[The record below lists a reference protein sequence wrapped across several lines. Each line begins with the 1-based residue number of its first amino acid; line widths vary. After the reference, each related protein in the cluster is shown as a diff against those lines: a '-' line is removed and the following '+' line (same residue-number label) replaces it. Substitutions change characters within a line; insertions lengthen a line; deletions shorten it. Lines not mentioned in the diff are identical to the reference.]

1 MKLIRF
7 GNEGHEKPGII
18 VNDTWYDVSGVVTD
32 YNEAFFANNDI
43 KKLQDALA
51 AGTSFPVVEPT
62 TRLGSVVARPSK
74 IICIGLNYVDHCLET
89 NAPIPTEPV
98 LFFKSTTAL
107 CGPNDHVVIPKN
119 SVKTDWEVELAFV
132 IGKKASYVEESE
144 ALDYVAG
151 YCLHNDYSEREFQ
164 LERGGQWA
172 KGKGCDTF
180 APLGPFLATPD
191 EIADVNNL
199 KMWLTV
205 NGKTY
210 QNSNTLNLVF
220 KIPFLVHYLS
230 QFMTLLPGDVI
241 STGTP
246 PGVGLGIK
254 PEPVYVKAGDVIEL
268 GIEGLGTSKQTAVAY
283 TKNKSM
289 AAQQYFLALDLKE
302 DPALIAE
309 YKAYHQN
316 VWPEI
321 IESIKSSGIT
331 CLDIYCVSNRLFM
344 VLEANENF
352 SFEAKS
358 ATDAVNEVVQKWETL
373 MWTYQQAMPGSKPG
387 EKWVLLEKI
396 FTLPQ

>member
-7 GNEGHEKPGII
+7 GLEEHEKPGII
-18 VNDTWYDVSGVVTD
+18 VNDIWYDVSGIVAD
-32 YNEAFFANNDI
+32 YNEAFFANNEIEKI
-43 KKLQDALA
+43 KSAIAPGVSL
-51 AGTSFPVVEPT
+51 PVVDPT

-107 CGPNDHVVIPKN
+107 CGPYDNVVIPKN

-132 IGKKASYVEESE
+132 IGKKASYVEEAD

-191 EIADVNNL
+191 EITDVNNL

-254 PEPVYVKAGDVIEL
+254 PEPVYVKPGDVIEL
-268 GIEGLGTSKQTAVAY
+268 GIEGLGTSKQKAVAY
-283 TKNKSM
+283 TKK
-289 AAQQYFLALDLKE
+289 
-302 DPALIAE
+302 
-309 YKAYHQN
+309 
-316 VWPEI
+316 
-321 IESIKSSGIT
+321 
-331 CLDIYCVSNRLFM
+331 
-344 VLEANENF
+344 
-352 SFEAKS
+352 
-358 ATDAVNEVVQKWETL
+358 
-373 MWTYQQAMPGSKPG
+373 
-387 EKWVLLEKI
+387 
-396 FTLPQ
+396 

>member
-7 GNEGHEKPGII
+7 GQEGQEKPGII
-18 VNDTWYDVSGVVTD
+18 INDIWYDVSGIVAD
-32 YNEAFFANNDI
+32 YNEAFFASNEIEKI
-43 KKLQDALA
+43 KSAIV
-51 AGTSFPVVEPT
+51 AGVSLPVVDPT
-62 TRLGSVVARPSK
+62 NRLGSVVARPSK

-107 CGPNDHVVIPKN
+107 CGPNDNVVIPKN

-132 IGKKASYVEESE
+132 IGKKASYVEEAD

-191 EIADVNNL
+191 EITDVNNL

-230 QFMTLLPGDVI
+230 QFMTLLPGDII

-254 PEPVYVKAGDVIEL
+254 PEPVYVKPGDVIEL

-283 TKNKSM
+283 TKK
-289 AAQQYFLALDLKE
+289 
-302 DPALIAE
+302 
-309 YKAYHQN
+309 
-316 VWPEI
+316 
-321 IESIKSSGIT
+321 
-331 CLDIYCVSNRLFM
+331 
-344 VLEANENF
+344 
-352 SFEAKS
+352 
-358 ATDAVNEVVQKWETL
+358 
-373 MWTYQQAMPGSKPG
+373 
-387 EKWVLLEKI
+387 
-396 FTLPQ
+396 